1 MKMITDADI
10 VWDKREQSRIEAQI
24 KKQQELKL
32 IGSMKKVPGHTLF
45 SFNHKTGEIKPAD
58 VIRECAMG
66 FDGLPVY
73 KERIVVEK
81 DCYYEQALNVKNFV
95 KRVRYIDGKTEPEF
109 AKTLSPSELVDL
121 AIVGAMAV
129 DAEKEGRFIP
139 AQETLKGIQ
148 KSKTDN

>member
-1 MKMITDADI
+1 MIPDADI

-32 IGSMKKVPGHTLF
+32 IGRMKKVPGHTLF
-45 SFNHKTGEIKPAD
+45 SFNYKTGEIKPAD

-95 KRVRYIDGKTEPEF
+95 KRLKRKSYENTRLERYLRLYAVRAN
-109 AKTLSPSELVDL
+109 AKAL
-121 AIVGAMAV
+121 
-129 DAEKEGRFIP
+129 
-139 AQETLKGIQ
+139 
-148 KSKTDN
+148 

>member
-1 MKMITDADI
+1 MIPDADI

-32 IGSMKKVPGHTLF
+32 IGR
-45 SFNHKTGEIKPAD
+45 KPAD

-81 DCYYEQALNVKNFV
+81 DCYYEQALNIRNFI
-95 KRVRYIDGKTEPEF
+95 KR
-109 AKTLSPSELVDL
+109 
-121 AIVGAMAV
+121 
-129 DAEKEGRFIP
+129 
-139 AQETLKGIQ
+139 LKRRI
-148 KSKTDN
+148 K

>member
-1 MKMITDADI
+1 MIPDADI

-45 SFNHKTGEIKPAD
+45 SFNYKTGEIKPAD

-66 FDGLPVY
+66 FDGLPVF

-95 KRVRYIDGKTEPEF
+95 K
-109 AKTLSPSELVDL
+109 L
-121 AIVGAMAV
+121 
-129 DAEKEGRFIP
+129 
-139 AQETLKGIQ
+139 LKR
-148 KSKTDN
+148 KSYENT

>member
-1 MKMITDADI
+1 MIPDADI

-45 SFNHKTGEIKPAD
+45 SFNYKTGEIKPAD

-81 DCYYEQALNVKNFV
+81 DCY
-95 KRVRYIDGKTEPEF
+95 
-109 AKTLSPSELVDL
+109 
-121 AIVGAMAV
+121 
-129 DAEKEGRFIP
+129 
-139 AQETLKGIQ
+139 
-148 KSKTDN
+148 